1 MKKTLFSTLL
11 LVWSFAGATQAATLS
26 GLFEV
31 GVVHTTN
38 MNSADSQATLANLIR
53 EAGAATPGSIDTFLY
68 EGELNFGT
76 FNSNDSTTIADW
88 ISTGGG
94 AVTGLDIGSLQLST
108 DSIGNSTATTTFFL
122 FSAASPLTAGE
133 FVVRHDDGIAFFQN
147 GSSEPFGESRG
158 PTSAITTEISGFSG
172 GSLEILYVATN
183 GNPSVLNVDYE
194 PTPIPLPASLS
205 MMIFGVF
212 GLSVLARK
220 GKTLCPAH

>member
-1 MKKTLFSTLL
+1 MKKTLFSTILL
-11 LVWSFAGATQAATLS
+11 IWSLAGATQAATLS

-38 MNSADSQATLANLIR
+38 MNSADSQATLENLIR
-53 EAGAATPGSIDTFLY
+53 EAGTAAPGSIDTFQY

-76 FNSNDSTTIADW
+76 FNGDDSTTIAGW
-88 ISTGGG
+88 LSTGGG
-94 AVTGLDIGSLQLST
+94 TVTGLDIGDLQLST

-122 FSAASPLTAGE
+122 FSATFPLDSGE

-147 GSSEPFGESRG
+147 GSTEPFGESRG
-158 PTSAITTEISGFSG
+158 PTSEITTDISGFSG

-194 PTPIPLPASLS
+194 PTPVPLPASLP
-205 MMIFGVF
+205 MMILGMF
-212 GLSVLARK
+212 GLGVLAHKR
-220 GKTLCPAH
+220 KTL